1 MSKLSLLLFQASY
14 LESAF
19 KQSLKELNEGKVSVK
34 LESIAEA
41 EDHHAVSFSER
52 SSFKK
57 LPEDR
62 LRVSNIEDSSVNLI
76 PKGPH
81 NTEVSLTRTTPDL
94 LKEMSAAQSKS
105 VNDHESED
113 HLQDQ
118 EPVRE

>member
-1 MSKLSLLLFQASY
+1 MSKLSLLLFQASF

-41 EDHHAVSFSER
+41 EDHHAVCFLED

-57 LPEDR
+57 LPEDG
-62 LRVSNIEDSSVNLI
+62 LRVSNIEDSSVNVT

-94 LKEMSAAQSKS
+94 PKEMSAAQSKS

-118 EPVRE
+118 KPVRE